1 MAASDK
7 QFDDWKKKLQ
17 ETAKIQNKLHSGIQD
32 YLEVVKALGEAQ
44 DNLNHAKKQQVLH
57 EEQITDLATEIK
69 SLEGGILTGIIANT
83 GATRKLLK
91 DKKKQLKIQQQLHKH
106 LKDEIKALGDINDE
120 LALQV
125 KQTNK
130 LALGFNSLEKGW
142 KRMPGLI
149 KKGFGTLKGTGIFDI
164 DKSLRIT
171 ARSMNTL
178 GDNFKG
184 FSKNINTANKVTG
197 MWGVGTEDL
206 AKAQHAYSEEIGRSV
221 MLNEEGLIA
230 IGEMAAGTGLGAD
243 GAAQMA
249 SEMDKFNISVIGS
262 KDIVEE
268 TVKLAA
274 KMGVNSEKAIKTLQ
288 TNLRLSQR
296 FHFKGGVKGLT
307 TMSNEAARLRIDMEG
322 ITGLAEKVFRPEG
335 AVEMAAQLAVM
346 GGEFAKLGDFNTL
359 MYKARNDFGGFAKD
373 IAKATVEFVDFN
385 AETGETVIKGGLAA
399 DRMREI
405 AKITGIQVEKLQE
418 MAGQQKRLQK
428 FGSLIPPII
437 TDKEDRD
444 LIASLATMK
453 DGEATIYLNNEDF
466 KLKDL
471 TNFQLEQFKNE
482 QQSLKDRAE
491 ATQTFDDVITNF
503 VATLKTTLLP
513 FVQALKTGLGKPIQ
527 KLIDTWNKEGF
538 YKKIEDFGE
547 KAGELISNIGQ
558 AVISFVDFLGPKGTL
573 ATILGVTGLFKAASW
588 IFNGRMLAMG
598 FNMAVRANPGL
609 GGGSGVF
616 GNGMGAS
623 SRVNPNRFATGKGL
637 RNMKRLGRGGGVL
650 AGAMS
655 GYDEYTSNQA
665 MGMDTGENVGRTAI
679 RGGASGLGAWGG
691 AALGTAIFP
700 GVGTVIG
707 GIAGGLG
714 GDALGD
720 SLGDTF
726 MGSGG
731 AKPTPNNSNVVHD
744 GIIKFNPNDKFI
756 NVDKDTMVAGTNT
769 NGNKELAKNLSS
781 SGGGNVQHSFE
792 DLNIKIDINSDSS
805 WLNKIGGDIVND
817 RRFVREL
824 STKIQEEIRMAIG
837 GGKLNPNPI

>member
-1 MAASDK
+1 MAGDK
-7 QFDDWKKKLQ
+7 QFDDWKKQLQ
-17 ETAKIQNKLHSGIQD
+17 ETAKIQKKLHSGIQD

-44 DNLNHAKKQQVLH
+44 DNLNHAKEQHKKH
-57 EEQITDLATEIK
+57 TEEVKDIETEVK
-69 SLEGGILTGIIANT
+69 SLQAGIRTGIIANT
-83 GATRKLLK
+83 AATRKQVK
-91 DKKKQLKIQQQLHKH
+91 DLEKKLKISKKLNK
-106 LKDEIKALGDINDE
+106 LLDDEVKSLENVSDE
-120 LALQV
+120 LATQV
-125 KQTNK
+125 AQTNK

-164 DKSLRIT
+164 DKSLRI
-171 ARSMNTL
+171 AGRSMNTL

-197 MWGVGTEDL
+197 MWGVGTADL
-206 AKAQHAYSEEIGRSV
+206 AKAQQAYSEEIGRSV

-405 AKITGIQVEKLQE
+405 SKITGIQVEKLQE
-418 MAGQQKRLQK
+418 MAGQQKRLQQ

-453 DGEATIYLNNEDF
+453 DGEATIRINNDDF
-466 KLKDL
+466 KLKNLDDTML
-471 TNFQLEQFKNE
+471 TLYKNE
-482 QQSLKDRAE
+482 QKTLKKRAE

-513 FVQALKTGLGKPIQ
+513 FVQGLKTGLGKPIQ
-527 KLIDTWNKEGF
+527 KLIDTWTKEGF

-588 IFNGRMLAMG
+588 IYNGRMLAMG
-598 FNMAVRANPGL
+598 FNMAARANPG
-609 GGGSGVF
+609 GGSGAF

-637 RNMKRLGRGGGVL
+637 RNIKRLGRGGGVL

-679 RGGASGLGAWGG
+679 RGSASGLGAWGG

-720 SLGDTF
+720 SLGNQV
-726 MGSGG
+726 MGNRGVEANYG
-731 AKPTPNNSNVVHD
+731 NVGNVND

-781 SGGGNVQHSFE
+781 SGGGNVTHSFE